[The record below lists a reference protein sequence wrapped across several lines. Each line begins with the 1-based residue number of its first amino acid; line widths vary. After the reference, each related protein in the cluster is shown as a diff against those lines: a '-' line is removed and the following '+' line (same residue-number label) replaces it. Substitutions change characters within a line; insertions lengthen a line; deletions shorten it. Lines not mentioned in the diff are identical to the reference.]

1 MSQLFK
7 YETLKPIFYALILI
21 GLALI
26 LLGFYRFVS
35 TSLAIPNNYAYRFH
49 QQNTSVQTMD
59 QATGRVLMSEDL
71 KLRKLESERSE
82 SVIFIGAGIVLTAS
96 GWLVNDF
103 ARSRKRP
110 QNADA

>member
-1 MSQLFK
+1 MPQIFK
-7 YETLKPIFYALILI
+7 YETIKPIFYALVLI
-21 GLALI
+21 GLALL
-26 LLGFYRFVS
+26 LLGFFRFVS
-35 TSLAIPNNYAYRFH
+35 TSLAIPNNYAHRFK
-49 QQNTSVQTMD
+49 QQNTATQELD
-59 QATGRVLMSEDL
+59 AATGRVLMSEDL
-71 KLRKLESERSE
+71 KLRRLESERSE